1 MIKEKIKEAITLF
14 SLEVVNEVMEIVNFS
29 DADGAYTMCEDMGK
43 YEHAECIQYLYF
55 EE

>member
-1 MIKEKIKEAITLF
+1 MTKEKIEEAITLF
-14 SLEVVNEVMEIVNFS
+14 GLEVVNEVMEIVNFS

>member
-14 SLEVVNEVMEIVNFS
+14 GLEVVNEVMEIVNFS

-43 YEHAECIQYLYF
+43 YGHAECIQYLYF